1 MTVDTDQKYQ
11 ENVEADANM
20 ILILKQRYQLN
31 KGHGDMVITYV
42 EEVSHGSSYLLLE
55 YMSFDSDISK
65 RVTKIM

>member
-1 MTVDTDQKYQ
+1 MTVDIYQKHQ
-11 ENVEADANM
+11 ETVEAAANM
-20 ILILKQRYQLN
+20 LCKLKQRYQLN

-65 RVTKIM
+65 GVAKIM